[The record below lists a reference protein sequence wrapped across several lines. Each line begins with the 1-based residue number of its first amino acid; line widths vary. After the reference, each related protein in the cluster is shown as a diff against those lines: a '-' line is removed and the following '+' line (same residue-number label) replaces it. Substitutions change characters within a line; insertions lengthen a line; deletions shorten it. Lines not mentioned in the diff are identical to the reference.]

1 MSFNIGN
8 QQGGVVN
15 NVAGNQSVH
24 DGQSA
29 LFTAGGQE
37 VRGLVQDLR
46 TSIER
51 TALPPAIEPEVRAEL
66 DSLDEEIA
74 RPEPDRQAVAG
85 RLDRITRLLTS
96 AGALATAGTHL
107 TGPLGALAG
116 WLGTPGQPILH
127 AITG

>member
-8 QQGGVVN
+8 QQGGIVN
-15 NVAGNQSVH
+15 NVAGNQNIH

-29 LFTAGGQE
+29 LFTADGQE

-46 TSIER
+46 TSIEH
-51 TALPPAIEPEVRAEL
+51 TALPPAITPEVRAEL
-66 DSLDEEIA
+66 DSLDEHAA
-74 RPEPDRQAVAG
+74 RPEPDRQAIAS
-85 RLDRITRLLTS
+85 RLDRITQLLTS

-107 TGPLGALAG
+107 TGPLQALAD
-116 WLGTPGQPILH
+116 WLGTLGQPILH

>member
-1 MSFNIGN
+1 M
-8 QQGGVVN
+8 
-15 NVAGNQSVH
+15 ACPP
-24 DGQSA
+24 
-29 LFTAGGQE
+29 
-37 VRGLVQDLR
+37 DLR

-51 TALPPAIEPEVRAEL
+51 TALPPAIEPEVRAEP

-107 TGPLGALAG
+107 T
-116 WLGTPGQPILH
+116 
-127 AITG
+127 